1 MDSRKERIVSLME
14 NLREKSD
21 SEEVVAKTDLKIKRK
36 WGEHCSLVCRPANLS
51 AVDSQIK

>member
-1 MDSRKERIVSLME
+1 ME

-51 AVDSQIK
+51 AQSKRKFAQIDRAC